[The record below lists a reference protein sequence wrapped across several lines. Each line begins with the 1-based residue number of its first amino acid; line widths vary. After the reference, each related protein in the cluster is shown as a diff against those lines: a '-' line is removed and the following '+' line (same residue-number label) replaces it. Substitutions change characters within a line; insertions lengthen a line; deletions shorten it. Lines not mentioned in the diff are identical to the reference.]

1 MRHNNKNMIKL
12 AIFDLDGTLLNT
24 LDDLA
29 GACNHALTQCGCP
42 VRPTE
47 EYRMLVGRGITNL
60 FRGAL
65 PEGQKSEDMVEKMR
79 SYFIPYYNEHKCDLT
94 KPYEG
99 IIRLLDNLKQAGIAL
114 AIASNKYQSGTDEL
128 VARYF
133 ADYDF
138 VKVLGQR
145 EGFPI
150 KPDAA
155 IIFEAM
161 NGIPGIRPEEVIYCG
176 DSNVDM
182 QTGLN
187 AGVRT
192 IGVTWGFRSREEL
205 AAYSPWLLADTPSEI
220 SSAVLGVRE

>member
-1 MRHNNKNMIKL
+1 MIKL

-29 GACNHALTQCGCP
+29 GACNHALKECGYP
-42 VRPTE
+42 ARPTE
-47 EYRMLVGRGITNL
+47 EYRMLVGRGIMNL

-65 PEGQKSEDMVEKMR
+65 PEDKRSEEMVEKMR
-79 SYFIPYYNEHKCDLT
+79 SYFLPYYNEHKCDLT
-94 KPYEG
+94 RPYDG
-99 IIRLLDNLKQAGIAL
+99 IIDLLNDLKNAGISL
-114 AIASNKYQSGTDEL
+114 AVASNKYQAGTEEL

-133 ADYDF
+133 GDYDF
-138 VKVLGQR
+138 VRVLGQR

-155 IIFEAM
+155 IVFEAM
-161 NGIPGIRPEEVIYCG
+161 EGIPGISREEVVYCG

-205 AAYSPWLLADTPSEI
+205 AAFSPWFLAENPAEI
-220 SSAVLGVRE
+220 SRAMLGVRE

>member
-1 MRHNNKNMIKL
+1 MIKL
-12 AIFDLDGTLLNT
+12 AVFDLDGTLLNT

-29 GACNHALTQCGCP
+29 GACNYALKQCGCP

-65 PEGQKSEDMVEKMR
+65 PEERRPEEMVEKMR
-79 SYFIPYYNEHKCDLT
+79 SYFLPYYNEHKCDLT
-94 KPYEG
+94 RPYDG
-99 IIRLLDNLKQAGIAL
+99 IIDLLEELKKAGIAL
-114 AIASNKYQSGTDEL
+114 AVASNKYQAGTEEL

-133 ADYDF
+133 GDYDF
-138 VKVLGQR
+138 VRVLGQR

-155 IIFEAM
+155 IVFEAM
-161 NGIPGIRPEEVIYCG
+161 EGVPGISLEEVVYCG

-205 AAYSPWLLADTPSEI
+205 AAYSPWLLADSPSEI
-220 SSAVLGVRE
+220 SEAIIRS